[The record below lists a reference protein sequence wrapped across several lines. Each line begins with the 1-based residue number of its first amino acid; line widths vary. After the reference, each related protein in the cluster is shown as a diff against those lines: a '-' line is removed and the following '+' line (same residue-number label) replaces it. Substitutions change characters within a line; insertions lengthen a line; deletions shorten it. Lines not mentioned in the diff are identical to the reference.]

1 MRSGFHLP
9 FSDWSEYDLHR
20 AERTSN
26 DARFTA
32 NTLFRVHL
40 NAVVIMADCPVRA
53 TSGAGRIFTVMAG
66 YRTALLLMLDDGNS
80 GLEMP
85 LTQDM
90 LLAIVSHDAGDL
102 TGMASQA
109 LLAINHNKTI
119 HGFLLFWLQKPYS
132 LYECCY

>member
-1 MRSGFHLP
+1 
-9 FSDWSEYDLHR
+9 
-20 AERTSN
+20 
-26 DARFTA
+26 
-32 NTLFRVHL
+32 
-40 NAVVIMADCPVRA
+40 MADCPVRA
-53 TSGAGRIFTVMAG
+53 ASGAGRIFTVMAG

>member
-1 MRSGFHLP
+1 
-9 FSDWSEYDLHR
+9 
-20 AERTSN
+20 
-26 DARFTA
+26 
-32 NTLFRVHL
+32 
-40 NAVVIMADCPVRA
+40 
-53 TSGAGRIFTVMAG
+53 MAG

-119 HGFLLFWLQKPYS
+119 HGFLLFGCKNLI
-132 LYECCY
+132 LYMSVVINRHGRKRQCSFAQEAQLFIQNLWQINLFHRI